1 MWIFRDRLKAIDQT
15 YVSGQYKM
23 TILTMSNDTHV
34 TDVRGFVHKTTNL
47 VYVLN
52 ASGLKDDWPMIAL
65 SN

>member
-47 VYVLN
+47 VYVL
-52 ASGLKDDWPMIAL
+52 KRIRIER
-65 SN
+65 